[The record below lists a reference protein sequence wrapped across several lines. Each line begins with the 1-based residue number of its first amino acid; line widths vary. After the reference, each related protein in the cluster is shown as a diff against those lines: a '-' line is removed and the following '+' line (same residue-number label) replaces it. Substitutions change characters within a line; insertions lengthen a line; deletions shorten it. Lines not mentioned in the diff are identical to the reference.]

1 VLLHLLNR
9 VSIITFLVLLIFFI
23 STCERIPGENASTT
37 KLENIKITNLKGIP
51 SEYGPLFAVTANG
64 AHPGWAQ
71 LWFLDNQGTIRMV
84 RLDFHHYNLAANAIA
99 IPRN

>member
-1 VLLHLLNR
+1 MLPQLLNR
-9 VSIITFLVLLIFFI
+9 LSILFLLVLLICLI
-23 STCERIPGENASTT
+23 STCERIPGENAADT

-51 SEYGPLFAVTANG
+51 AEYGPLFAVTANG

>member
-1 VLLHLLNR
+1 MSSLSLKR
-9 VSIITFLVLLIFFI
+9 ISIIMFLLLLVFLLSI
-23 STCERIPGENASTT
+23 CQRIPGESTSAV
-37 KLENIKITNLKGIP
+37 KLESLKIKNLTGIP

-84 RLDFHHYNLAANAIA
+84 RLDFHNYTLAGNAIA

>member
-1 VLLHLLNR
+1 MLLQLLNR
-9 VSIITFLVLLIFFI
+9 LSILVLLALLICLI
-23 STCERIPGENASTT
+23 STCERIPGDNEAST
-37 KLENIKITNLKGIP
+37 KLENIKITDLKGIP
-51 SEYGPLFAVTANG
+51 AEYGPLFAVTANG